1 MTISSFFTKV
11 GASQQYRHAHMVGP
25 CRPGD
30 KVSYDAQSNLCVLS
44 SDSDAK
50 DSSEGSI
57 GRVMEIIREPRGL
70 LDRVE
75 TAFKGSSFSASAK
88 MPGTATKG
96 FSDMIT
102 LSSEVVAD
110 ELATIIV
117 RF

>member
-1 MTISSFFTKV
+1 M
-11 GASQQYRHAHMVGP
+11 ASAEDALGTSNA
-25 CRPGD
+25 
-30 KVSYDAQSNLCVLS
+30 VSL
-44 SDSDAK
+44 
-50 DSSEGSI
+50 
-57 GRVMEIIREPRGL
+57 GRVMEIIREPKGL

-110 ELATIIV
+110 EIATLIV